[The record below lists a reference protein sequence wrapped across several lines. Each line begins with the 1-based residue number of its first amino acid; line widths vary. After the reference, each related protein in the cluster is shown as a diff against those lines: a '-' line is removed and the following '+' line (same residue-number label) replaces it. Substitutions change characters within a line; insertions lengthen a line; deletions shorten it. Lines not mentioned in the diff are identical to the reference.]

1 MDWYALICERL
12 SLADLP
18 LRQRQETIA
27 ELAAHL
33 DDLYVEYCAQGLS
46 ESEAVTR
53 AASEVKDWRGLAK
66 TIQRSK
72 LQGGKMNDRT
82 RHIWLPG
89 FVSLTGAVL
98 IFAALVRFGVE
109 PHLYYTRYAALVF
122 YFPWLAGL
130 PFCGAAGAYISRRA
144 GGERIACMICGLFP
158 AFALLISIASIIF
171 FIPIFGRD
179 GIITP
184 QALAIVVG
192 TWILVPG
199 ALLLLGTLPFLLRP
213 SRGIRLAGVL
223 Y

>member
-1 MDWYALICERL
+1 
-12 SLADLP
+12 
-18 LRQRQETIA
+18 
-27 ELAAHL
+27 
-33 DDLYVEYCAQGLS
+33 
-46 ESEAVTR
+46 
-53 AASEVKDWRGLAK
+53 
-66 TIQRSK
+66 
-72 LQGGKMNDRT
+72 MNDRT

-98 IFAALVRFGVE
+98 IFATLVRLGVE

-130 PFCGAAGAYISRRA
+130 PFCGAAAAYISHRA
-144 GGERIACMICGLFP
+144 GGERIACLICGLFP
-158 AFALLISIASIIF
+158 AFALLMSIASIIF

-223 Y
+223 D